1 MDAGRDVEK
10 QKKARR
16 KVKVDNQVAYTDSNR
31 AMAVSMG
38 DKELSKALKNFE
50 KDVSVEEM
58 NSGVVNSEMYKRQAL
73 HYSARKQ
80 HEAARKYLESGE
92 KIIFSFQKLTSQLK
106 NRQLTSWTRM
116 TWGSS
121 LSSAR
126 PLSAVVTAQQ
136 PGVMQSL
143 FLKR

>member
-80 HEAARKYLESGE
+80 HEAARKYLESG
-92 KIIFSFQKLTSQLK
+92 FQKKESKQC
-106 NRQLTSWTRM
+106 
-116 TWGSS
+116 
-121 LSSAR
+121 
-126 PLSAVVTAQQ
+126 
-136 PGVMQSL
+136 
-143 FLKR
+143 F